1 MDFLPTATLSY
12 VPCVRCKGV
21 SPHEDNFHRR
31 TSAAWQILPLACH
44 LFAPPPPPLSQF
56 GSVHLLRSLSPIHH
70 HLVLLPPFLLI
81 FHGAGFGDCQTLLH
95 LIRRWYIRRYYLKY
109 VLFQPLIMFWALS
122 ETKIHTRPK
131 IPYSRM
137 ISNNFNPISVP
148 PWKPSNCRQARRR
161 E

>member
-31 TSAAWQILPLACH
+31 TSAALQILALACH

-95 LIRRWYIRRYYLKY
+95 LIR
-109 VLFQPLIMFWALS
+109 S
-122 ETKIHTRPK
+122 
-131 IPYSRM
+131 
-137 ISNNFNPISVP
+137 
-148 PWKPSNCRQARRR
+148 
-161 E
+161 